1 MSGHKPRKKL
11 TDDPTRILTFANI
24 ISLLRALSAIPII
37 YTILIPEYH
46 WLTAVLIILAVLSDA
61 LDGYFARRA
70 HEVTNFGK
78 WLDPAADF
86 IVITAVVLYL
96 VVAGTFPKWFF
107 IFYIVRHIVIAVPA
121 IYFLNYGYHILS
133 ANMWGKWATGISALT
148 VFLHIF
154 EFHTIP
160 WLKVTSLYVAFALLV
175 ISLLLYIKL
184 YYGIIMNIRKGSDAQ

>member
-1 MSGHKPRKKL
+1 MSKKKSRKKL
-11 TDDPTRILTFANI
+11 TDDPTRILTLANI

-37 YTILIPEYH
+37 YTILIPEYQ
-46 WLTAVLIILAVLSDA
+46 WLTAILIILAVLSDA

-86 IVITAVVLYL
+86 IVITAIVLYL
-96 VVAGTFPKWFF
+96 VVMGLFPKWFF
-107 IFYIVRHIVIAVPA
+107 IFYIVRHIIIAVPA
-121 IYFLNYGYHILS
+121 IYFLNYGYHVLS

-154 EFHTIP
+154 EFHAIP
-160 WLKVTSLYVAFALLV
+160 WLKDGSLYSAFGLLA
-175 ISLLLYIKL
+175 ISLILYIKL
-184 YYGIIMNIRKGSDAQ
+184 YATIILNIRKNRHVE

>member
-1 MSGHKPRKKL
+1 MNQKKIRKKL
-11 TDDPTRILTFANI
+11 TDDPTRILTLANI

-37 YTILIPEYH
+37 YTMLVPEYRG
-46 WLTAVLIILAVLSDA
+46 LTAVLIILAVLSDA

-86 IVITAVVLYL
+86 IVITAVVLTL
-96 VVAGTFPKWFF
+96 VTMELFPKWFF
-107 IFYIVRHIVIAVPA
+107 LFYVIRHIIIAVPA
-121 IYFLNYGYHILS
+121 IYLLNYDYHILS

-154 EFHTIP
+154 DFHAIP
-160 WLKVTSLYVAFALLV
+160 WLKDASLYIAFGLLV
-175 ISLLLYIKL
+175 ISLLLYFKL
-184 YYGIIMNIRKGSDAQ
+184 YFDIFQRIREKNVE